1 MLDSS
6 SFIHIVARSMIPAA
20 PLRVCR
26 ADGPGNDVL
35 LIPAPSIRATGI
47 FGDGAH
53 GKAWITIK
61 KAGQEKPPGRKT
73 LPSSLVYPAV
83 RVVKDGTHG
92 TGSPC
97 IDGLIS
103 QFVAQGSTAD
113 LAVSCAD
120 PIHVPPFSTHTQMDQ
135 PRQKTSGND

>member
-6 SFIHIVARSMIPAA
+6 SFIDIVARSMIPAA

-26 ADGPGNDVL
+26 ADFPGNDVL
-35 LIPAPSIRATGI
+35 LITAPRFMQPAIFVTGY
-47 FGDGAH
+47 G
-53 GKAWITIK
+53 AWITIK
-61 KAGQEKPPGRKT
+61 NAGHEKPPGRKT